1 MLGEKKTTTVRDDL
15 KHRGR
20 VGGAI
25 FAVVSESPLAE
36 TGHSFSDE
44 SLSLCDPASLLSSHA
59 LRLVPFLPYTHIYI
73 SFSDTF
79 S

>member
-1 MLGEKKTTTVRDDL
+1 MIVLGEKTTTVRDDL

-20 VGGAI
+20 GGAI
-25 FAVVSESPLAE
+25 FAGVSESPLAE
-36 TGHSFSDE
+36 MGHSFSDE

-59 LRLVPFLPYTHIYI
+59 LKLVPFLPCSHIYI